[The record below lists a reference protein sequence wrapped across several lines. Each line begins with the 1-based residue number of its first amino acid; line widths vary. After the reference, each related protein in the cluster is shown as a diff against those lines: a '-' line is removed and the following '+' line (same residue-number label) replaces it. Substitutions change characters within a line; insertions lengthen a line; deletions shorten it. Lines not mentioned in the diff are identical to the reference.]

1 MFNLKSS
8 FNAIQ
13 ELKRRQK
20 MGLEKESKLQK
31 TFSEIVCEKAFETEM
46 SEKLQQF
53 TKDLMRKYGI
63 GEIHQH

>member
-1 MFNLKSS
+1 
-8 FNAIQ
+8 
-13 ELKRRQK
+13 